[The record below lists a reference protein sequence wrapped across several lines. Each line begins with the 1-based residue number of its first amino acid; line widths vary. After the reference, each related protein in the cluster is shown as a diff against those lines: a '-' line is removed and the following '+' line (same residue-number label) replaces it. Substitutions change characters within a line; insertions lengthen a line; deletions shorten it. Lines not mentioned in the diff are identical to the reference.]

1 MILGNQ
7 SALAEKGITTDIRGQ
22 IATKIVL
29 GKVGGSGEE
38 YRMAFGEVATKGAVE
53 RFSGYYLTD
62 GLEQPLL
69 YAVTDLHTHRLND
82 LKTIK
87 KAFEIGQKG

>member
-1 MILGNQ
+1 
-7 SALAEKGITTDIRGQ
+7 
-22 IATKIVL
+22 
-29 GKVGGSGEE
+29 
-38 YRMAFGEVATKGAVE
+38 MAFGEVATKGAVE
-53 RFSGYYLTD
+53 RFAGYYLTD